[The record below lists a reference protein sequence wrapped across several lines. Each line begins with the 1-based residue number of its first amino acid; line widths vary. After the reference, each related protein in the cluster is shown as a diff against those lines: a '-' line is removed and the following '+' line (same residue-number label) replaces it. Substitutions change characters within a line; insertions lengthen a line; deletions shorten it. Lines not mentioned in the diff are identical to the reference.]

1 MFFLQGTVGGNAEAV
16 NMKVHIVAYDII
28 YFLFS
33 FHGPIQD
40 YKIHMEM
47 KTVIFAGILVVNSR

>member
-1 MFFLQGTVGGNAEAV
+1 MFFLQGTVGGNAAAV

-40 YKIHMEM
+40 YKIHRDMEI
-47 KTVIFAGILVVNSR
+47 VLFA

>member
-1 MFFLQGTVGGNAEAV
+1 MGGNAEAV